1 MDIRVERVG
10 NRIHLKSGYRGDI
23 PDKCKTI
30 NGYSWLGEKKIWSFP
45 LDFGTCLRL
54 RELFKHELKIG
65 PDLKAWARTEKKRH
79 EELMALTSEVR
90 ADLGSLAEVSPALA
104 KAMGNRP
111 YQQVGAAWLARAR
124 QALLGDHP
132 GLGKTLQAMAAMVEA
147 DITGPILVFAPKTA
161 AIITWTEELA
171 KWLPN
176 DMVYCVTALN
186 GQKRHDALE
195 SIHSYYTNWV
205 SQQMVKPGSDGTLFA
220 SMKNVDWSSRPRMWV
235 LCNIEMARAK
245 VLQKKE
251 AELENEVVFTPKYPG
266 LFHTEWSAVIVDESH
281 NGLITQYSQ
290 LYKMT
295 QTRAGMAKIPLRDG
309 GLKFA
314 MSGTPM
320 RGKPYN
326 LWGTLNWLRP
336 DLYPAYWRW
345 VKKYFE
351 LYDNGYGM
359 IIGGFIE
366 GMEAEFNRDLESIML
381 RRTKAEVLADLPP
394 KMYAGTRLE
403 NQDAAT
409 APGHWL
415 PIEGKQ
421 LKDYQKIGRDA
432 AVKIQGGSLLPN
444 GHLALMTRQK
454 QFASASALIDSE
466 GEYQPC
472 LPSNKFD
479 WLVEFLTERGIAGED
494 EYGDSKVIIATQ
506 FTRLA
511 NLFHRELEAI
521 GIKAHLLTGEVK
533 PEHRK
538 TMVNEF
544 QGPGGPRV
552 FILNTKAGGVSLT
565 LDMADDV
572 VILDE
577 TWSPDDQ
584 EQVEDRAHR
593 ASRMHSVTIHYVRS
607 LGTIE
612 EEIALEIG
620 EREGIQK
627 QILDGRRGVDFTKKM
642 LGV

>member
-1 MDIRVERVG
+1 MEIRVEKVG
-10 NRIHLKSGYRGDI
+10 NRIHLKSEYRWDI
-23 PDKCKTI
+23 PDKCKKI
-30 NGYSWLGEKKIWSFP
+30 NGYSWLDKSKSWSFP
-45 LDFGTCLRL
+45 LDFSNCLRL
-54 RELFKHELKIG
+54 REMFQHELVIG
-65 PDLKAWARTEKKRH
+65 PDLKAWAKTEKKRH
-79 EELMALTSEVR
+79 EELVALSSGTR
-90 ADLGSLAEVSPALA
+90 ADLEALAKVSPALA
-104 KAMGNRP
+104 TAMGNRP
-111 YQQVGAAWLARAR
+111 YQQVGTAWLTRAR

-132 GLGKTLQAMAAMVEA
+132 GLGKTLQVLGASVEGNLE
-147 DITGPILVFAPKTA
+147 GPILVFAPKTA

-186 GQKRHDALE
+186 GQKRHDALADIE
-195 SIHSYYTNWV
+195 EYYTTIRARRELE
-205 SQQMVKPGSDGTLFA
+205 GSHEPE
-220 SMKNVDWSSRPRMWV
+220 PRMWV

-245 VLQKKE
+245 ALEKGKAEE
-251 AELENEVVFTPKYPG
+251 AGVDWFTPKYPG
-266 LFHTEWSAVIVDESH
+266 LFNMLWSAVIIDESH

-290 LYKMT
+290 IWKMT
-295 QTRAGMAKIPLRDG
+295 QTRAGMTKIPLREG

-345 VKKYFE
+345 VKKYFD

-366 GMEAEFNRDLESIML
+366 GMEEEFNRDLESIML

-394 KMYAGTRLE
+394 KMYAGTRLD

-421 LKDYQKIGRDA
+421 LQTYKKVGRDA
-432 AVKIQGGSLLPN
+432 AVQLEGGSLLPN

-454 QFASASALIDSE
+454 QFASASARIDAE

-479 WLVEFLTERGIAGED
+479 WLVEFLAERGIAGED
-494 EYGDSKVIIATQ
+494 EYGDGKVIVASQ
-506 FTRLA
+506 FTRLC

-521 GIKAHLLTGEVK
+521 GIKSHLLTGEVT
-533 PEHRK
+533 PMRRK
-538 TMVNEF
+538 QMVTEF
-544 QGPGGPRV
+544 QGDGGPRV
-552 FILNTKAGGVSLT
+552 FILNTIAGGVSLT

-577 TWSPDDQ
+577 TWNPDDQ

-627 QILDGRRGVDFTKKM
+627 QILDGRRGVDFTKKL
-642 LGV
+642 LGAS

>member
-1 MDIRVERVG
+1 MEIRVEKVG
-10 NRIHLKSGYRGDI
+10 NRIHLKSEYRWDI
-23 PDKCKTI
+23 PDKCKQI
-30 NGYSWLGEKKIWSFP
+30 NGYSWLDKKKVWSFP
-45 LDFGTCLRL
+45 LDFGNCLRL
-54 RELFKHELKIG
+54 REMFQHDLKIG
-65 PDLKAWARTEKKRH
+65 PELRAWARKEKARH
-79 EELMALTSEVR
+79 EELMALTAGAT
-90 ADLGSLAEVSPALA
+90 ADLGRLAQTSPALA
-104 KAMGNRP
+104 TAMGNRP
-111 YQQVGAAWLARAR
+111 YQMVGTAWLARAR

-132 GLGKTLQAMAAMVEA
+132 GLGKTLQVLAAAVEA
-147 DITGPILVFAPKTA
+147 EVTGPILVFAPKTA
-161 AIITWTEELA
+161 AIVTWTEELT

-186 GQKRHDALE
+186 GKKRNEALQKVKDFYNPNGLSWDE
-195 SIHSYYTNWV
+195 YQFSIGRAE
-205 SQQMVKPGSDGTLFA
+205 PE
-220 SMKNVDWSSRPRMWV
+220 PRMWV

-245 VLQKKE
+245 AVQKSE
-251 AELENEVVFTPKYPG
+251 GEDGEYFWPKYPE
-266 LFHTEWSAVIVDESH
+266 LFDMLWSAVIVDESH

-290 LYKMT
+290 IWKMS
-295 QTRAGMAKIPLRDG
+295 QTRAGMTRIPMREG
-309 GLKFA
+309 ALKFA

-336 DLYPAYWRW
+336 DLYPSYWRW

-359 IIGGFIE
+359 IIGGFRPE
-366 GMEAEFNRDLESIML
+366 MEEEFNRDLESIML

-403 NQDAAT
+403 NQDASS

-415 PIEGKQ
+415 EISGKQ
-421 LKDYQKIGRDA
+421 LQTYKQVGKDA
-432 AVKIQGGSLLPN
+432 AIKLQGGSLTPN

-454 QFASASALIDSE
+454 QFASASAMIDAD

-479 WLVEFLTERGIAGED
+479 WLVEFLTERGISGID
-494 EYGDSKVIIATQ
+494 EYGDGKVIVATQ

-511 NLFHRELEAI
+511 NLFYRELEAL
-521 GIKAHLLTGEVK
+521 GIKSHLLTGEVP
-533 PEHRK
+533 PERRK
-538 TMVNEF
+538 QMVNEF
-544 QGPGGPRV
+544 QADGGPRV

-577 TWSPDDQ
+577 TWNPDDQ

-607 LGTIE
+607 LGTVE

-620 EREGIQK
+620 EREGVQK
-627 QILDGRRGVDFTKKM
+627 AILDGRRGVDYAKKM

>member
-1 MDIRVERVG
+1 MEVRVEKIG
-10 NRIHLKSGYRGDI
+10 NRIHLKSEYRSDI
-23 PDKCKTI
+23 PDKCKEI
-30 NGYSWLGEKKIWSFP
+30 NGYSWLKEKKVWSFP
-45 LDFGTCLRL
+45 LDFNNCLRL
-54 RELFKHELKIG
+54 RELFQHELKIG
-65 PDLKAWARTEKKRH
+65 PELSAWARTEKKRH

-90 ADLGSLAEVSPALA
+90 ADLRLVAEVSPALA

-111 YQQVGAAWLARAR
+111 YQQVGAAWLARAG

-132 GLGKTLQAMAAMVEA
+132 GLGKTLQAMGAVVEA
-147 DITGPILVFAPKTA
+147 RLTGPILVFAPKTA
-161 AIITWTEELA
+161 AIVTWTEELS

-176 DMVYCVTALN
+176 DMVYCITALN
-186 GQKRHDALE
+186 GKKRDEAL
-195 SIHSYYTNWV
+195 HRVNVYFR
-205 SQQMVKPGSDGTLFA
+205 DGLWLNAFDDK
-220 SMKNVDWSSRPRMWV
+220 SPEPRMWV

-245 VLQKKE
+245 AMERAK
-251 AELENEVVFTPKYPG
+251 AEELGVDWFSPKYPG
-266 LFHTEWSAVIVDESH
+266 LFNMPWSAVIVDESH

-290 LYKMT
+290 IHKMT
-295 QTRAGMAKIPLRDG
+295 QTRAGMAKIPLREDAM
-309 GLKFA
+309 KFG

-336 DLYPAYWRW
+336 DLYPSYWRW

-359 IIGGFIE
+359 IIGGFKE
-366 GMEAEFNRDLESIML
+366 GMEKEFNRDLESIML
-381 RRTKAEVLADLPP
+381 RRTKAEVLSDLPP
-394 KMYAGTRLE
+394 KQYAGTRLE

-415 PIEGKQ
+415 PIEGSQ

-432 AVKIQGGSLLPN
+432 AIKLEGGNLLPN

-454 QFASASALIDSE
+454 QFASASARIDE
-466 GEYQPC
+466 DGEYQPC

-479 WLVEFLTERGIAGED
+479 WLVEFLAERGISGDD
-494 EYGDSKVIIATQ
+494 EYGDGKVIVATQ

-511 NLFHRELEAI
+511 NLFHRELEAL
-521 GIKAHLLTGEVK
+521 GIKSHLLTGEIK
-533 PEHRK
+533 PEKRK
-538 TMVNEF
+538 EMVAEF
-544 QGPGGPRV
+544 QESGGPRV
-552 FILNTKAGGVSLT
+552 FILNTIAGGVSLT

-577 TWSPDDQ
+577 TWNPDDQ

-642 LGV
+642 LGVK